1 MEKMD
6 SKTDSLVSIII
17 PTLNEEDEIE
27 QLLSS
32 LAAQTYTR
40 FEILVV
46 DGGSEDRT
54 IPIAKEYEAETI
66 IEDGLGEFRARNI
79 GAEHARGDILIN
91 TCADVTFPVN
101 LIESVVTHFTSDPDL
116 IGLTGPGIPRN
127 PPTWGKWEYALYN
140 RIRYIATKTGRFSTS
155 TNFLAC
161 PAGAF
166 DRTGGFE
173 TMDINADG
181 MMGRQL
187 AELGKVEF
195 DMDTYVYISPRRMWE
210 MGFVDFNLWYIY
222 VLENFFPI
230 LSRSTRF
237 KGFKQQA
244 KQEHQ
249 KEHLIGDD

>member
-1 MEKMD
+1 MGKMD
-6 SKTDSLVSIII
+6 SKTDPLVSIIV

-27 QLLSS
+27 ELLSS
-32 LAAQTYTR
+32 LTAQTYTQ

-46 DGGSEDRT
+46 DGGSEDQT
-54 IPIAKEYEAETI
+54 IPISKQYEARTI

-91 TCADVTFPVN
+91 TCADVTLPPTLV
-101 LIESVVTHFTSDPDL
+101 ETVVTRFKSEPDL
-116 IGLTGPGIPRN
+116 VGLTGPGIPRN

-140 RIRYIATKTGRFSTS
+140 KIRYVAAKFGRFSTS

-161 PAGAF
+161 PADVF
-166 DRTGGFE
+166 DRTDGFE

-195 DMDTYVYISPRRMWE
+195 DMDACVYISSRRMWE
-210 MGFVDFNLWYIY
+210 MGFVAFNLWYIY

-230 LSRSTRF
+230 LSRSERF
-237 KGFKQQA
+237 KRFKHQA

-249 KEHLIGDD
+249 KEHLSGVG